1 MSRRLTTVAAFDI
14 PAKAELARNALTA
27 AGIQAVIA
35 DSEIVAMDWLISN
48 AVGGVKVQVWEED
61 AERAAA
67 VLEEKLG
74 DEAGLASDDL
84 DEDEL
89 TRQAL
94 EAGEPDPDD
103 HPEARAP
110 R

>member
-1 MSRRLTTVAAFDI
+1 MSGRLTTVATFDLA
-14 PAKAELARNALTA
+14 AKAEMARNVLEG

-48 AVGGVKVQVWEED
+48 AVGGIKVQVREED
-61 AERAAA
+61 AERAAT
-67 VLEEKLG
+67 VLDGQLSTG
-74 DEAGLASDDL
+74 AGLAAEGL

-94 EAGEPDPDD
+94 AEPREDSDD
-103 HPEARAP
+103 EPEDE
-110 R
+110 